1 MMHSANWGVVIGKRE
16 VIESDGV
23 LLTDKEHIAE
33 AIRAATYVVKG
44 DPYNGYNLKDRIFY
58 GEAREPGSRETAS
71 VRQQED
77 RRKELRG
84 KPLAQLRGHDMSANG
99 TGAGTASV
107 RQQEDRRKELRGKP
121 LCEVLS
127 PDIAKEAEAEFT
139 RQIEADTLVD
149 AKTPKTFKLDA
160 PIKVGEDFRDAVAR
174 EFRRISYTGTMGWR
188 QKLNRPAHEVAV
200 GIWLAGL

>member
-58 GEAREPGSRETAS
+58 GEAREPGSRE
-71 VRQQED
+71 
-77 RRKELRG
+77 
-84 KPLAQLRGHDMSANG
+84 
-99 TGAGTASV
+99 TASV